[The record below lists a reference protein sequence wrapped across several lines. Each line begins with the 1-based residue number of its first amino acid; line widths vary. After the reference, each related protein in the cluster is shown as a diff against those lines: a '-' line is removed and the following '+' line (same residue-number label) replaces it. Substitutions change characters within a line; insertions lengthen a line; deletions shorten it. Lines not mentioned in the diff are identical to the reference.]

1 MKKLNCYKTVKWIL
15 SALPFFSHLD
25 SNMLL
30 CYSAI
35 PSRSLRSAYQL
46 MISGG
51 DVKAV
56 QGTTGHASAN
66 LLVNTYAHIQQ
77 DSRKKLGKKF
87 EEGFYKSGT
96 TPVQAAP
103 VEAEP
108 TISVS
113 ALLELLKDADPSVKA
128 QLRLALLA

>member
-1 MKKLNCYKTVKWIL
+1 
-15 SALPFFSHLD
+15 
-25 SNMLL
+25 MLL

-56 QGTTGHASAN
+56 QGTT
-66 LLVNTYAHIQQ
+66 L
-77 DSRKKLGKKF
+77 
-87 EEGFYKSGT
+87 
-96 TPVQAAP
+96 VQAAP

-108 TISVS
+108 TISMS
-113 ALLELLKDADPSVKA
+113 ALLELLKDADPADPRKEKA
-128 QLRLALLA
+128 AKTLTNLRGFLVRSRELESLAL

>member
-1 MKKLNCYKTVKWIL
+1 MINMVKPVSYTHLNM
-15 SALPFFSHLD
+15 P
-25 SNMLL
+25 L

-56 QGTTGHASAN
+56 QGTT
-66 LLVNTYAHIQQ
+66 
-77 DSRKKLGKKF
+77 
-87 EEGFYKSGT
+87 
-96 TPVQAAP
+96 PVQAAP

-108 TISVS
+108 VS
-113 ALLELLKDADPSVKA
+113 YTHLVTES
-128 QLRLALLA
+128 QYFQRWI

>member
-1 MKKLNCYKTVKWIL
+1 M
-15 SALPFFSHLD
+15 PFFSLHLD
-25 SNMLL
+25 SNMPL

-35 PSRSLRSAYQL
+35 PSPSLRSAYQL

-56 QGTTGHASAN
+56 QGTT
-66 LLVNTYAHIQQ
+66 L
-77 DSRKKLGKKF
+77 
-87 EEGFYKSGT
+87 
-96 TPVQAAP
+96 VQAAP

-113 ALLELLKDADPSVKA
+113 ALLELLKDAAPSVKA
-128 QLRLALLA
+128 QLRLALLT

>member
-1 MKKLNCYKTVKWIL
+1 M
-15 SALPFFSHLD
+15 PFFSHLD

-56 QGTTGHASAN
+56 QGTT
-66 LLVNTYAHIQQ
+66 
-77 DSRKKLGKKF
+77 
-87 EEGFYKSGT
+87 
-96 TPVQAAP
+96 PVQAAP

-113 ALLELLKDADPSVKA
+113 ALLELLKDADPAVKA

>member
-1 MKKLNCYKTVKWIL
+1 M
-15 SALPFFSHLD
+15 P
-25 SNMLL
+25 L

-108 TISVS
+108 TISMS
-113 ALLELLKDADPSVKA
+113 ALLELLKDADPAVKA
-128 QLRLALLA
+128 QLRLALLT

>member
-1 MKKLNCYKTVKWIL
+1 
-15 SALPFFSHLD
+15 
-25 SNMLL
+25 MLL

-56 QGTTGHASAN
+56 QGTT
-66 LLVNTYAHIQQ
+66 L
-77 DSRKKLGKKF
+77 
-87 EEGFYKSGT
+87 
-96 TPVQAAP
+96 VQAAP

-113 ALLELLKDADPSVKA
+113 ALLELLKDADPAEMAARGWLRILSPSLRSNLSVTK
-128 QLRLALLA
+128 

>member
-1 MKKLNCYKTVKWIL
+1 
-15 SALPFFSHLD
+15 
-25 SNMLL
+25 MLL
-30 CYSAI
+30 CYSAMQ
-35 PSRSLRSAYQL
+35 SHSLRSAYQL

-56 QGTTGHASAN
+56 Q
-66 LLVNTYAHIQQ
+66 
-77 DSRKKLGKKF
+77 
-87 EEGFYKSGT
+87 GT

-113 ALLELLKDADPSVKA
+113 ALLELLKDADPAVKA
-128 QLRLALLA
+128 KLRLALLT

>member
-1 MKKLNCYKTVKWIL
+1 MQSQHNRILSKTVKWIFICF
-15 SALPFFSHLD
+15 AVFSLHLD
-25 SNMLL
+25 SNMPL

-56 QGTTGHASAN
+56 QGAI
-66 LLVNTYAHIQQ
+66 LV
-77 DSRKKLGKKF
+77 
-87 EEGFYKSGT
+87 
-96 TPVQAAP
+96 PAAP

-113 ALLELLKDADPSVKA
+113 ALLELLKDADPTVKA
-128 QLRLALLA
+128 QLRLALLT